1 VYIDVD
7 YEPIQKAAASGT
19 TINKTLWASVV
30 GCFSLLVLTVAIFI
44 CFLDRPNR
52 HQPSTALPTPSTPA
66 PATPDRRTAAVLNE
80 QSPQTPKPFVDYV
93 RRTIDETPYYR
104 QEGRRRF
111 NLQNTL

>member
-1 VYIDVD
+1 VYIDLD
-7 YEPIQKAAASGT
+7 YEPIQKAASGT

-30 GCFSLLVLTVAIFI
+30 GCFALLVLTVAIFR
-44 CFLDRPNR
+44 CYLDRPNR
-52 HQPSTALPTPSTPA
+52 YQPFSPLPPPGTPA
-66 PATPDRRTAAVLNE
+66 PVTPDRRSAVVPNE